1 MNENVQKIKLHFFM
15 LDVELPVLYML
26 IKKFFKKILK
36 IMILYVWKKK
46 RRQML

>member
-1 MNENVQKIKLHFFM
+1 MNENVQKIKLHFFT

-36 IMILYVWKKK
+36 IMILYVWKK